1 MDHDEKLAN
10 RSIDLYLD
18 MVASDAPAP
27 GGGSVAGVV
36 GGLAAALGE
45 MVVSLTSDAPHK
57 LLDAR
62 DRLAALRASAVAFG
76 AADELA
82 YPGYLEATR
91 LPKSTPE
98 EKAYRKA
105 MMQEAMK
112 EAATTPMQLAETALE
127 MLTALE
133 PVMEYGN
140 RHVLS
145 DAAVA
150 VLLARA
156 CIDACLINVRTNLA
170 AIRDVEF
177 VGSMAGKTHKLEEH
191 ASQLAEHLQSAIA
204 SREKAPAKGA

>member
-1 MDHDEKLAN
+1 MDHDETLAD
-10 RSIDLYLD
+10 RRISGYLD

-45 MVVSLTSDAPHK
+45 MVVNLTSDAPQG

-62 DRLAALRASAVAFG
+62 DRLTALRASAVAFG

-82 YPGYLEATR
+82 YPGYLDATR
-91 LPKSTPE
+91 LPKTTPD

-112 EAATTPMQLAETALE
+112 EAATIPMQLAETALD
-127 MLTALE
+127 MLEALE
-133 PVMEYGN
+133 PVMEHGN

-150 VLLARA
+150 VLLAQA
-156 CIDACLINVRTNLA
+156 SIDACLINVRTNLA
-170 AIRDVEF
+170 AIRDPEF
-177 VGSMAGKTHKLEEH
+177 VGSIAGKTHKLEQH
-191 ASQLAEHLQSAIA
+191 ASQLAERLQSAIA
-204 SREKAPAKGA
+204 SREKPPAKGA